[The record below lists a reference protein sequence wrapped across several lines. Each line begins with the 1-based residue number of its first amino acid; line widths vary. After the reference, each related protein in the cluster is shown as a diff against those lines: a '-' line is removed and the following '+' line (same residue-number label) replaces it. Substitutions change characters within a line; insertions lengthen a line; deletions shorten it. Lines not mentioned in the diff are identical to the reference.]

1 MATNKKGLG
10 RGLSALLSGTEEE
23 YENSYDNSDS
33 KLASEQSANTSI
45 EIPLN
50 LIDPN
55 INQPRK
61 AFDETAMSELVNSIR
76 IHGVISPIIVVKTD
90 NRYMIIAGERR
101 FRASKKAGLT
111 TIPAIV
117 RNYSQQQIKEIS
129 LIENLQREDLNP
141 IETATAI
148 KQLMDEY
155 KYTQEE
161 VADRIGKSRPAIANT
176 LRLLSLTNDVIDLVA
191 GGRLSAG
198 HARCLVVVEDA
209 DAQLKLALSGVDNK
223 LTVREFEKNVK
234 AFLNPKQEKVA
245 PKQSIELKDLIDRMQ
260 KVFSTKVSALGND
273 NRGRIYV
280 DYYNRDDLDRIV
292 ELVTLLESNN
302 TSSKK

>member
-129 LIENLQREDLNP
+129 LIENLQREDL
-141 IETATAI
+141 
-148 KQLMDEY
+148 K
-155 KYTQEE
+155 
-161 VADRIGKSRPAIANT
+161 DRKS
-176 LRLLSLTNDVIDLVA
+176 
-191 GGRLSAG
+191 
-198 HARCLVVVEDA
+198 VV
-209 DAQLKLALSGVDNK
+209 
-223 LTVREFEKNVK
+223 
-234 AFLNPKQEKVA
+234 
-245 PKQSIELKDLIDRMQ
+245 
-260 KVFSTKVSALGND
+260 
-273 NRGRIYV
+273 
-280 DYYNRDDLDRIV
+280 
-292 ELVTLLESNN
+292 
-302 TSSKK
+302 